1 MRSNQPRI
9 FVMPVVRENPPSSS
23 PVAHQAQRDLV
34 RASLLI
40 HPPKRSSTN
49 S

>member
-9 FVMPVVRENPPSSS
+9 YVMPVVRENPPSSS
-23 PVAHQAQRDLV
+23 PSVPQTQRDLV

-40 HPPKRSSTN
+40 RPPKRTPPTH
-49 S
+49 